1 MRLLLRITSQQGF
14 QDEPWW
20 PPTTAFTA
28 VIAVTAV
35 VIHVGLTLL
44 FLVRTVHR
52 SQKTQYTYEGDQG
65 PSIRAV
71 DDRPAMGN
79 HARYGV
85 RPARSDDDSH
95 GARMLPPHGGAMW
108 KFNDAGQSFL
118 LQGSRTNKHCSSPGA
133 GCRADSSSHNCCDTA
148 RRLVRSIAR
157 GNSALPSFVSAC
169 STSRTF
175 SRL

>member
-1 MRLLLRITSQQGF
+1 VRLLLRITSQQGF

-20 PPTTAFTA
+20 PPTTGFRT

-52 SQKTQYTYEGDQG
+52 SQKKQYTYEGDQG

-71 DDRPAMGN
+71 DGSPVVGN
-79 HARYGV
+79 HACHGV
-85 RPARSDDDSH
+85 RPSRCDDDSRR
-95 GARMLPPHGGAMW
+95 ARVLPPHGGAMW
-108 KFNDAGQSFL
+108 KLRDAGQSFL
-118 LQGSRTNKHCSSPGA
+118 LQGSRANKHCPSPSA

-148 RRLVRSIAR
+148 GRLIRSVD
-157 GNSALPSFVSAC
+157 GGDCPFPSFVSSCA
-169 STSRTF
+169 TSRTV
-175 SRL
+175 SQL